1 MHIVYVVCV
10 VGCVEEQDESVVFQV
25 LSSTPH
31 PPRPSG
37 NLSTSCSVALFNNII
52 SHLLNGLHKGMASGP
67 EAFSLTNA
75 RTFIQA
81 LTAITRQSG
90 PRLSSYLHEIVP
102 VVMHYTRDDRED
114 ELRESCLQAYEA
126 LVSRCYK
133 EITPFI
139 PKVGG
144 WVCMWGPLLFAV
156 CALLC
161 CIHAC
166 VPWPVC
172 VVLWVPIVAFAR
184 ECSLCV
190 YVTCVSL
197 WNSDTFSSL
206 LGLSMCTVITINVR
220 MLYVFP
226 SFLFK
231 L

>member
-1 MHIVYVVCV
+1 M
-10 VGCVEEQDESVVFQV
+10 
-25 LSSTPH
+25 
-31 PPRPSG
+31 
-37 NLSTSCSVALFNNII
+37 
-52 SHLLNGLHKGMASGP
+52 
-67 EAFSLTNA
+67 
-75 RTFIQA
+75 
-81 LTAITRQSG
+81 
-90 PRLSSYLHEIVP
+90 
-102 VVMHYTRDDRED
+102 VMHYTRDDRED